1 MWRLRPLLQFRT
13 FGHLIFV
20 FVSYFDIRVSEMDI
34 VVCVKRVPLT
44 EEVDL
49 VVDQQ
54 KKGVKKDQLAF
65 VLNDWDNYAIEE
77 AILLKEK
84 HGGTVIA
91 VTVGNE
97 DDEEVLRRCLAM
109 GADSAIR
116 VEAGDMSRFDS
127 FGIAKILSK
136 VVSDLPHDLVFTGVL
151 ADDDSYGMVGML
163 MAEELNLNH
172 SCMVTAIELKDGT
185 VQTTSELEG
194 GLGEVSLVDLPA
206 LLTIQTGINEP
217 RYVSILGIR
226 KAAKKELKVM
236 DLAELGIPDDEL
248 APRTI
253 IEEVYLPPET
263 EGAQILSGDPDQIAA
278 DFIEILTKKGVMG

>member
-1 MWRLRPLLQFRT
+1 
-13 FGHLIFV
+13 
-20 FVSYFDIRVSEMDI
+20 MDI

-49 VVDQQ
+49 VIDQQ
-54 KKGVKKDQLAF
+54 RKGIKKDQLAF

-84 HGGTVIA
+84 HDGTVTAI
-91 VTVGNE
+91 TVGNE

-109 GADSAIR
+109 GADRAIR
-116 VEAGDMSRFDS
+116 IAVDDTGRFDS
-127 FGIAKILSK
+127 YGISKILSR
-136 VVSDLPHDLVFTGVL
+136 VVKDLPFDLVFTGVL
-151 ADDDSYGMVGML
+151 ADDDYSGMVGMM
-163 MAEELNLNH
+163 MAEQLKINH
-172 SCMVTAIELKDGT
+172 ANAVTAIQIEEGKAR
-185 VQTTSELEG
+185 TTSELEG
-194 GLGEVSLVDLPA
+194 GLSEVSLIELPA

-236 DLAELGIPDDEL
+236 DLSDLGISDEEL
-248 APRTI
+248 SSRTI

-263 EGAQILSGDPDQIAA
+263 EGAQILTGDADKIAS
-278 DFIEILTKKGVMG
+278 DFLEILTKKGVME

>member
-1 MWRLRPLLQFRT
+1 
-13 FGHLIFV
+13 
-20 FVSYFDIRVSEMDI
+20 MDI

-49 VVDQQ
+49 VIDEQR
-54 KKGVKKDQLAF
+54 KGIKKDQLAF

-84 HGGTVIA
+84 HDGTVTAI
-91 VTVGNE
+91 TVGNE

-109 GADSAIR
+109 GADRAIR
-116 VEAGDMSRFDS
+116 IDVDDMGRFDS
-127 FGIAKILSK
+127 YGISKILSR
-136 VVSDLPHDLVFTGVL
+136 VVKDLPFDLVFTGVL
-151 ADDDSYGMVGML
+151 ADDDYSGMVGMM
-163 MAEELNLNH
+163 MAEQLKINH
-172 SCMVTAIELKDGT
+172 ANAVTAIEIEDGKAR
-185 VQTTSELEG
+185 TTSELEG
-194 GLGEVSLVDLPA
+194 GLSEVSLIELPA

-236 DLAELGIPDDEL
+236 DLSDLGISDEEL
-248 APRTI
+248 SPRTI

-263 EGAQILSGDPDQIAA
+263 EGAQILTGDADKIAS
-278 DFIEILTKKGVMG
+278 DFLEILTKKGVME

>member
-1 MWRLRPLLQFRT
+1 
-13 FGHLIFV
+13 
-20 FVSYFDIRVSEMDI
+20 MDI

-49 VVDQQ
+49 VIDEQR
-54 KKGVKKDQLAF
+54 KGIKKDQLAF

-84 HGGTVIA
+84 HDGTVTAI
-91 VTVGNE
+91 TVGNE

-109 GADSAIR
+109 GADRAIR
-116 VEAGDMSRFDS
+116 IAVDDMGRFDS
-127 FGIAKILSK
+127 YGISKILSR
-136 VVSDLPHDLVFTGVL
+136 VVKDLPFDLVFTGVL
-151 ADDDSYGMVGML
+151 ADDDYSGMVGMM
-163 MAEELNLNH
+163 MAEQLKINH
-172 SCMVTAIELKDGT
+172 ANAVIAIEIEDGKAR
-185 VQTTSELEG
+185 TTSELEG
-194 GLGEVSLVDLPA
+194 GLSEVSLIELPA

-236 DLAELGIPDDEL
+236 DLSDLGISDEEL
-248 APRTI
+248 SSRTI

-263 EGAQILSGDPDQIAA
+263 EGAQILTGDADKIAS
-278 DFIEILTKKGVMG
+278 DFLEILTKKGVME

>member
-1 MWRLRPLLQFRT
+1 
-13 FGHLIFV
+13 
-20 FVSYFDIRVSEMDI
+20 MDI

-49 VVDQQ
+49 VINNQ

-84 HGGTVIA
+84 HGGTVTA

-109 GADSAIR
+109 GADRATR
-116 VEAGDMSRFDS
+116 VEAGDVSRFDS
-127 FGIAKILSK
+127 LGIARILSQ
-136 VVSDLPHDLVFTGVL
+136 VVRELPHDLVFTGVL
-151 ADDDSYGMVGML
+151 ADDDNHGMVGMM
-163 MAEELNLNH
+163 MAEQLNLNH
-172 SCMVTAIELKDGT
+172 SCMVTAIELEDGKIR
-185 VQTTSELEG
+185 TTSELEG
-194 GLGEVSLVDLPA
+194 GLGEVSVVELPA

-226 KAAKKELKVM
+226 KAAKKELKIV
-236 DLAELGIPDDEL
+236 DLGELGIPDEEL

-263 EGAQILSGDPDQIAA
+263 EGAQILEGDPDKIAT
-278 DFIEILTKKGVMG
+278 DFVEILTKKGVME